1 VAARRGLVSIDV
13 DVLKAEDTAISSTL
27 SDLKQNVA
35 NQTAALE
42 NASLA
47 YNTAKLNLAAA
58 DAALADTQKQLDA
71 INDKADSVVVNAF
84 VNPPSESAFE
94 ALTSPSLEDATVRQQ
109 ILDWQ
114 ADSDAK
120 LLDKYKVFQDR
131 LKAEKATRRKAKD
144 AADRAKSE
152 TQAALADTEAAVG
165 QQATF
170 AAELEDRL
178 DQRLSEA
185 AGLAKTD
192 PALAAQL
199 NARAAELAAQLN
211 ELDINTRTARA
222 QANSDRLS
230 GVAAAN
236 KDVSSR
242 IKPVPGGVTSVACP
256 GGGSIQV
263 AGDINTQ
270 VTHLLADASAAG
282 ITMCGN
288 GYRDPS
294 AQIALRRAHCGS
306 STYAIYDAPSS
317 ACSPPTARPGSSLHE
332 QGLAI
337 DFTVGGSTIGRGGAA
352 YNWLKANAARYGL
365 YNLPSEPW
373 HWSVNGN

>member
-1 VAARRGLVSIDV
+1 MSREPLHSFSIAAVAAGGDAGDPPPCWGSGEQQMQPRHRPHFAVVLVLVAVLTTLVTSSPGGAQQDPATESNQVAARRGLVSIDV

-27 SDLKQNVA
+27 SDVKQNVD
-35 NQTAALE
+35 NQTAALQ

-47 YNTAKLNLAAA
+47 YDTAKLNLAAA

-165 QQATF
+165 QQA
-170 AAELEDRL
+170 
-178 DQRLSEA
+178 
-185 AGLAKTD
+185 
-192 PALAAQL
+192 
-199 NARAAELAAQLN
+199 
-211 ELDINTRTARA
+211 
-222 QANSDRLS
+222 
-230 GVAAAN
+230 
-236 KDVSSR
+236 
-242 IKPVPGGVTSVACP
+242 
-256 GGGSIQV
+256 
-263 AGDINTQ
+263 
-270 VTHLLADASAAG
+270 
-282 ITMCGN
+282 
-288 GYRDPS
+288 
-294 AQIALRRAHCGS
+294 
-306 STYAIYDAPSS
+306 
-317 ACSPPTARPGSSLHE
+317 
-332 QGLAI
+332 
-337 DFTVGGSTIGRGGAA
+337 
-352 YNWLKANAARYGL
+352 
-365 YNLPSEPW
+365 
-373 HWSVNGN
+373 